1 MRNLSSSFQSESV
14 ASPATRKDKNTISN
28 VWRNT
33 IELRDSVNMRRIM
46 VQHLQQELKLYNVLK
61 EQIAYLEQW
70 QTLERENSISL
81 FGATEALKASTLRLP
96 VTSGAK
102 VDAIALK
109 NAVSSAVDVMQGLGS
124 SVCCMLSKVR
134 FCMYLIFLK
143 LVTDRESLVSEL
155 SVIAGQE
162 KVMLDECR
170 ELLATA
176 AKLQVLILT

>member
-46 VQHLQQELKLYNVLK
+46 VQHLLQELKLYNVLK

-124 SVCCMLSKVR
+124 SVCCMLSKV
-134 FCMYLIFLK
+134 
-143 LVTDRESLVSEL
+143 TDRESLVSDL

-170 ELLATA
+170 ELLATS